1 VTTRHALIF
10 VALIVALVIAIML
23 QREPHY
29 RGRSLTSWLQQC
41 SDTPLMETQ
50 RLAVAQAAVRA
61 MPTREVLP
69 RLLKLVEAEDDPV
82 SQWIIGAG
90 DKFRISDEFG
100 SRFIRWHS
108 AEDFQQL
115 GIAGFNVLE
124 TNAAP
129 AVGELTRLL
138 DDDAHAFPAIRCLIA
153 IGIPAQAGVMKALAS
168 KNRQIRYFATQ
179 QFGWVT
185 DDDGVYLAQM
195 KICLKDSDGTIRFA
209 AVQGIGLQKQAPDLA
224 VPLLMEA
231 LTDNQDTVSSS
242 AAKFLGEF
250 GTNALEAFSAL
261 TNAALNGNPSTA
273 YQSLNALVV
282 IAPERALPIVFQN
295 WNSGDQRRRQAALQI
310 LCKYPAT
317 NSETL
322 SAIKQA
328 AGDSNPKVAHYA
340 RDFLTKNYQQ
350 DHPDKSV
357 FANEPSYG
365 GKSLSEWLDKYDSV
379 AGDYPKS
386 VKDALRQIGTN
397 GIPTLLE
404 QLVYV
409 RLPFGAR
416 AYDVNINAVKGFIA
430 LGESSIPAL
439 PELRIIMEGTN
450 EDFALYAMMSA
461 CGTGSNAIPMLVKG
475 LTNQFANVRNEA
487 ANDLTS
493 DLGKKFPEQ
502 RKLAVPFLVKLLADP
517 DSDVRATAT
526 NALQEIDPQAAPKAG
541 IK

>member
-1 VTTRHALIF
+1 MTTRRALIF
-10 VALIVALVIAIML
+10 IALIVALVIGIML

-41 SDTPLMETQ
+41 SDTPMMETQ
-50 RLAVAQAAVRA
+50 RLAEAQAAVRA

-82 SQWIIGAG
+82 SQWIIGTG

-100 SRFIRWHS
+100 SRLIRWHS

-115 GIAGFNVLE
+115 GIAGFEVLG

-138 DDDAHAFPAIRCLIA
+138 GDDAHAFPAVRCLIA

-282 IAPERALPIVFQN
+282 IAPEKALPMVLQN
-295 WNSGDQRRRQAALQI
+295 LNSEDQRRRQAALQI

-328 AGDSNPKVAHYA
+328 AGDSNPKVARYA

-350 DHPDKSV
+350 DHPDKLV
-357 FANEPSYG
+357 FANEPSYE

-409 RLPFGAR
+409 RPPFGAR
-416 AYDVNINAVKGFIA
+416 AYDVNINAVKGLIA

-439 PELRIIMEGTN
+439 PELRIIMQGTN

-461 CGTGSNAIPMLVKG
+461 CGTGSNAIPMLVNG